1 MMILKLSVLIEFIFI
16 IEFNAYFMNK
26 KIIIIPIIAILGI
39 IVVSFSSNETS
50 EKNNILFHVTLADP
64 DLYIN
69 GVYTEEFI
77 LEKGEYFFRFVPN
90 GSSPKILS
98 ITLNGNTFDYSEDFD
113 LIGTPHQ
120 TGNSEYFTWNYDGE
134 RNIINS
140 EMQKVSIIINPNGET
155 IGSVSV
161 DILEN

>member
-1 MMILKLSVLIEFIFI
+1 MHVLL
-16 IEFNAYFMNK
+16 NK
-26 KIIIIPIIAILGI
+26 KIVIIPILAIIAV
-39 IVVSFSSNETS
+39 IVAGFPSNQTS
-50 EKNNILFHVTLADP
+50 EQNSILFHVTLADP
-64 DLYIN
+64 DLYVN

-98 ITLNGNTFDYSEDFD
+98 ITLNGDTFDYSEDFQ

-120 TGNSEYFTWNYDGE
+120 TGISEYFTWNYAGQ
-134 RNIINS
+134 RNITNS
-140 EMQKVSIIINPNGET
+140 EMQKVSITINPNGET
-155 IGSVSV
+155 MGSVSV

>member
-1 MMILKLSVLIEFIFI
+1 MHILL
-16 IEFNAYFMNK
+16 NK
-26 KIIIIPIIAILGI
+26 KIIIIPIVVILAI
-39 IVVSFSSNETS
+39 IVMSLSSNETS
-50 EKNNILFHVTLADP
+50 ENNNIVFHVTLADP

-113 LIGTPHQ
+113 LIGTSHQ
-120 TGNSEYFTWNYDGE
+120 TEISEYFTWDYNGQK
-134 RNIINS
+134 NIINS
-140 EMQKVSIIINPNGET
+140 EMQKISITINPNGET